1 MDIIG
6 HFCGHLVIAVYDETV
21 KCLIVTSYFMTN
33 YQVTITN
40 DILNLISEIDEFKG
54 KWQAINTL
62 SPDRLKMLKK
72 SATIES
78 IASSTRIEG
87 VKLTDAQVET
97 LLSNIRKTS
106 FKNRDEE
113 EVAGYSDAMDL
124 ILESFEDLKITENHL
139 KQLHSV
145 LLKHSSKDIRH
156 RGEYKKL
163 DNHVV
168 AFDANGKEI
177 GIVFKTAT
185 PFETPMKMA
194 DLLEWTNKAFELKE
208 THPLIITGIFI
219 VVFLAIHPFQDG
231 NGRLSRILT
240 NLLLLKLGYSY
251 IQYSSLESIIEDNK
265 DLYYKNLRDCQT
277 TLETKKIRFE
287 NWILFFLKSLKKQKD
302 NLEKKVKS
310 EKILQENFGELHLEI
325 LKILKNHNRLAV
337 SEIQRLT
344 GANRSTI
351 KVKLRDL
358 IEMKKIQSFGKGRGV
373 TYAISEAI

>member
-1 MDIIG
+1 M
-6 HFCGHLVIAVYDETV
+6 
-21 KCLIVTSYFMTN
+21 SN
-33 YQVTITN
+33 YQVAITN
-40 DILNLISEIDEFKG
+40 EILNLVSEIDEFKG

-87 VKLTDAQVET
+87 VQLTDAQVET
-97 LLSNIRKTS
+97 LLSKVRKKS
-106 FKNRDEE
+106 FKSRDEE
-113 EVAGYSDAMDL
+113 EVVGYSDAMDF
-124 ILESFEDLKITENHL
+124 ILESFEDLKITENHI
-139 KQLHSV
+139 KQLHAI

-168 AFDANGKEI
+168 AIDAKGKEI
-177 GIVFKTAT
+177 GVIFKTAT
-185 PFETPMKMA
+185 PFKTPMKMA
-194 DLLEWTNKAFELKE
+194 DLIEWTNKAFELKE
-208 THPLIITGIFI
+208 IHPLIITGIFI

-231 NGRLSRILT
+231 NGRISRILT

-265 DLYYKNLRDCQT
+265 DAYYKNLRDCQI
-277 TLETKKIRFE
+277 TLEAKKIKFE

-302 NLEKKVKS
+302 NLEKKVKA
-310 EKILQENFGELHLEI
+310 EKILQENFHELHLEI

-337 SEIQRLT
+337 SEIQRLSD
-344 GANRSTI
+344 ANRNTL
-351 KVKLRDL
+351 KVKLREL
-358 IEMKKIQSFGKGRGV
+358 VEMKKIKTFGKGRGV
-373 TYAISEAI
+373 VYEIV

>member
-1 MDIIG
+1 
-6 HFCGHLVIAVYDETV
+6 
-21 KCLIVTSYFMTN
+21 MTK

-40 DILNLISEIDEFKG
+40 EILSLISELDEFKG
-54 KWQAINTL
+54 RWQAINTL

-78 IASSTRIEG
+78 VASSTRIEG

-97 LLSNIRKTS
+97 LLSKIRKKS
-106 FKNRDEE
+106 FKSRDEE
-113 EVAGYSDAMDL
+113 EVVGYSDAMDL
-124 ILESFEDLKITENHL
+124 ILESFEDLKLTENHL
-139 KQLHSV
+139 KQLHSI
-145 LLKHSSKDIRH
+145 LLKHSSKDVRH

-168 AFDANGKEI
+168 AFDAQGKEI

-194 DLLEWTNKAFELKE
+194 DLFEWTTRAFELKE

-219 VVFLAIHPFQDG
+219 VIFLAIHPFQDG

-251 IQYSSLESIIEDNK
+251 IQYSSLESVIEDNK

-277 TLETKKIRFE
+277 TLEAKKIKFE

-310 EKILQENFGELHLEI
+310 EKILQENFHELHLEI
-325 LKILKNHNRLAV
+325 LKILKNHDRLSV
-337 SEIQRLT
+337 SEIQRLS
-344 GANRSTI
+344 GANRNTL
-351 KVKLRDL
+351 KVKLREL
-358 IEMKKIQSFGKGRGV
+358 VEMKKIRSFGKGRGV
-373 TYAISEAI
+373 TYAIS

>member
-1 MDIIG
+1 
-6 HFCGHLVIAVYDETV
+6 
-21 KCLIVTSYFMTN
+21 MTN
-33 YQVTITN
+33 YQVSIN
-40 DILNLISEIDEFKG
+40 NEILNLISEIDEFKG

-97 LLSNIRKTS
+97 LLSNINKTS

-124 ILESFEDLKITENHL
+124 ILTSFEDLNLNENHF
-139 KQLHSV
+139 KQLHSK

-163 DNHVV
+163 NNHVV
-168 AFDANGKEI
+168 AFDADGKEI
-177 GIVFKTAT
+177 GAVFKTAT

-194 DLLEWTNKAFELKE
+194 DLLEWVNKAFLLKE
-208 THPLIITGIFI
+208 MHPLLITGIFI
-219 VVFLAIHPFQDG
+219 VIFLAIHPFQDG
-231 NGRLSRILT
+231 NGRISRILT
-240 NLLLLKLGYSY
+240 NLLLLKLGYNY
-251 IQYSSLESIIEDNK
+251 IQYSSLESIVEDNK
-265 DLYYKNLRDCQT
+265 DLYYKNLRDCQK
-277 TLETKKIRFE
+277 TLGDEKIKFE

-302 NLEKKVKS
+302 NLEKKVKI
-310 EKILQENFGELHLEI
+310 EKILQESFGDLHLEI

-337 SEIQRLT
+337 SDIQKLT
-344 GANRSTI
+344 GANRNTL
-351 KVKLRDL
+351 KVKLREL
-358 IEMKKIQSFGKGRGV
+358 VEMKKINSLGKGRGV
-373 TYAISEAI
+373 VYEMF

>member
-1 MDIIG
+1 M
-6 HFCGHLVIAVYDETV
+6 
-21 KCLIVTSYFMTN
+21 SN

-40 DILNLISEIDEFKG
+40 EILNLISEIDEFKG

-87 VKLTDAQVET
+87 VQLTDAQVET
-97 LLSNIRKTS
+97 LLSKVRKKS
-106 FKNRDEE
+106 FKSRDEE
-113 EVAGYSDAMDL
+113 EVVGYSDVMDF
-124 ILESFEDLKITENHL
+124 ILESFEDLKITENHI
-139 KQLHSV
+139 KQLHAI

-168 AFDANGKEI
+168 AIDAKGKEI
-177 GIVFKTAT
+177 GVIFKTAT
-185 PFETPMKMA
+185 PFKTPMKMA
-194 DLLEWTNKAFELKE
+194 DLIEWTNKAFELKE
-208 THPLIITGIFI
+208 IHPLIITGIFI

-231 NGRLSRILT
+231 NGRISRILT
-240 NLLLLKLGYSY
+240 NLLLLKLGYGY

-265 DLYYKNLRDCQT
+265 DAYYKNLRDCQI
-277 TLETKKIRFE
+277 TLEAKKIKFE

-302 NLEKKVKS
+302 NLEKKVKA

-325 LKILKNHNRLAV
+325 LKVLKNHNRLAV
-337 SEIQRLT
+337 SEIQRLS
-344 GANRSTI
+344 GANRNTL
-351 KVKLRDL
+351 KVKLREL
-358 IEMKKIQSFGKGRGV
+358 VEMKKIKTFGKGRGV
-373 TYAISEAI
+373 VYEIV

>member
-1 MDIIG
+1 M
-6 HFCGHLVIAVYDETV
+6 
-21 KCLIVTSYFMTN
+21 SN

-40 DILNLISEIDEFKG
+40 EILNLISEIDEFKG

-87 VKLTDAQVET
+87 VQLTDAQVET
-97 LLSNIRKTS
+97 LLSKVRKKS
-106 FKNRDEE
+106 FKSRDEE
-113 EVAGYSDAMDL
+113 EVVGYSDAMDF
-124 ILESFEDLKITENHL
+124 ILESFEDLKITENHI
-139 KQLHSV
+139 KQLHAI

-168 AFDANGKEI
+168 AIDAKGKEVGVI
-177 GIVFKTAT
+177 FKTTT
-185 PFETPMKMA
+185 PFKTPMKMA
-194 DLLEWTNKAFELKE
+194 DLIEWTNKAFELKE
-208 THPLIITGIFI
+208 IHPLIITGIFI

-231 NGRLSRILT
+231 NGRISRILT

-265 DLYYKNLRDCQT
+265 DAYYKNLRDCQI
-277 TLETKKIRFE
+277 TLEAKKIKFE

-302 NLEKKVKS
+302 NLEKKVKA

-325 LKILKNHNRLAV
+325 LKVLKNHNRLAV
-337 SEIQRLT
+337 SEIQRLS
-344 GANRSTI
+344 GANRNTL
-351 KVKLRDL
+351 KVKLREL
-358 IEMKKIQSFGKGRGV
+358 VEMKKIKTFGKGRGV
-373 TYAISEAI
+373 VYEGL

>member
-1 MDIIG
+1 
-6 HFCGHLVIAVYDETV
+6 
-21 KCLIVTSYFMTN
+21 MTD

-40 DILNLISEIDEFKG
+40 EILNLISEIEEFKG
-54 KWQAINTL
+54 KWRAINTL

-97 LLSNIRKTS
+97 LLSNINKTS

-113 EVAGYSDAMDL
+113 EVVGYSDAMNL
-124 ILESFEDLKITENHL
+124 ILESFEDLKLTENHL
-139 KQLHSV
+139 KQLHSI

-168 AFDANGKEI
+168 AFDAKGKEV

-185 PFETPMKMA
+185 PFETPMKIA
-194 DLLEWTNKAFELKE
+194 DLLEWTNKAFKLKE

-219 VVFLAIHPFQDG
+219 VIFLAIHPFQDG
-231 NGRLSRILT
+231 NGRISRILT
-240 NLLLLKLGYSY
+240 NLLLLKLGYNY

-265 DLYYKNLRDCQT
+265 DLYYKHLRDCQI

-287 NWILFFLKSLKKQKD
+287 NWITFFLKSLKKQKD
-302 NLEKKVKS
+302 NLEKKVKA

-325 LKILKNHNRLAV
+325 LKILKNHKQLAI
-337 SEIQRLT
+337 SDIQRLT
-344 GANRSTI
+344 AANRSTL
-351 KVKLRDL
+351 KAKLREL
-358 IEMKKIQSFGKGRGV
+358 LEIKKIRTFGRGRAV
-373 TYAISEAI
+373 VYEIC

>member
-1 MDIIG
+1 M
-6 HFCGHLVIAVYDETV
+6 A
-21 KCLIVTSYFMTN
+21 N

-40 DILNLISEIDEFKG
+40 EILNLISEIDEFKG

-97 LLSNIRKTS
+97 LLSSIRKTS
-106 FKNRDEE
+106 FKSRDEE

-124 ILESFEDLKITENHL
+124 ILESFEDLKIAENHL

-194 DLLEWTNKAFELKE
+194 DLLEWTNKAFELKS
-208 THPLIITGIFI
+208 THPLITTGIFI

-240 NLLLLKLGYSY
+240 NLLLLKLGYNY

>member
-1 MDIIG
+1 M
-6 HFCGHLVIAVYDETV
+6 
-21 KCLIVTSYFMTN
+21 SN

-40 DILNLISEIDEFKG
+40 EILNLISEIDEFKG

-87 VKLTDAQVET
+87 VQLTDAQVET
-97 LLSNIRKTS
+97 LLSSLRKKS
-106 FKNRDEE
+106 FKSRDEE
-113 EVAGYSDAMDL
+113 EVVGYSDAMDF
-124 ILESFEDLKITENHL
+124 ILESFEDLKITENHI
-139 KQLHSV
+139 KQLHAI

-168 AFDANGKEI
+168 AIDAKGKEI
-177 GIVFKTAT
+177 GVIFKTAT
-185 PFETPMKMA
+185 PFKTPMKMA
-194 DLLEWTNKAFELKE
+194 DLIEWTNKAFELKE
-208 THPLIITGIFI
+208 IHPLIITGIFI

-231 NGRLSRILT
+231 NGRISRILT

-265 DLYYKNLRDCQT
+265 DAYYKNLRDCQI
-277 TLETKKIRFE
+277 TLEAKKIKFE

-302 NLEKKVKS
+302 NLEKKVKA
-310 EKILQENFGELHLEI
+310 EKILQENFHELHLEI
-325 LKILKNHNRLAV
+325 LKILKNYNCLPV
-337 SEIQRLT
+337 SEIQRLS
-344 GANRSTI
+344 GANRNTL
-351 KVKLRDL
+351 KVKLREL
-358 IEMKKIQSFGKGRGV
+358 VEMKKIKTFGKGRGV
-373 TYAISEAI
+373 VYEIF

>member
-1 MDIIG
+1 MN
-6 HFCGHLVIAVYDETV
+6 
-21 KCLIVTSYFMTN
+21 N

-40 DILNLISEIDEFKG
+40 EILNLISEIDEFKG

-87 VKLTDAQVET
+87 VQLTDAQVET
-97 LLSNIRKTS
+97 LLSKVKKKS
-106 FKNRDEE
+106 FKSRDEE
-113 EVAGYSDAMDL
+113 EVVGYSDVMDF
-124 ILESFEDLKITENHL
+124 ILESFEDLKITENHI
-139 KQLHSV
+139 KQLHAI
-145 LLKHSSKDIRH
+145 LLKYSSKDIRH

-168 AFDANGKEI
+168 AIDAKGKEI
-177 GIVFKTAT
+177 GVIFKTAT
-185 PFETPMKMA
+185 PFKTPMKMA
-194 DLLEWTNKAFELKE
+194 DLIEWTNKAFELKE
-208 THPLIITGIFI
+208 IHPLIITGIFI

-231 NGRLSRILT
+231 NGRISRILT

-265 DLYYKNLRDCQT
+265 DAYYKNLRDCQI
-277 TLETKKIRFE
+277 TLEAKKIKFE

-302 NLEKKVKS
+302 NLEKKVKA

-337 SEIQRLT
+337 SEIQRLS
-344 GANRSTI
+344 GANRNTL
-351 KVKLRDL
+351 KVKLRKL
-358 IEMKKIQSFGKGRGV
+358 VEMKKIKTFGKGRGV
-373 TYAISEAI
+373 VYEIF